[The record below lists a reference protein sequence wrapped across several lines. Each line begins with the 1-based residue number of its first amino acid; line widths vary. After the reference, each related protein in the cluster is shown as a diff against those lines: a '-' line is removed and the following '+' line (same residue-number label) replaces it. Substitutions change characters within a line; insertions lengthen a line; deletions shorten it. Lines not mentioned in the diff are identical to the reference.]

1 MPYLLTRFNAQV
13 SNNWSFH
20 LLADTN
26 RDISYGLDVLGN
38 TARFDCFNYQRKNSA
53 FSDVML
59 IETNENYFF
68 QLEMFGNM

>member
-1 MPYLLTRFNAQV
+1 MSYSLTKLNAQL
-13 SNNWSFH
+13 SSSWSFH

-26 RDISYGLDVLGN
+26 NDISYALDILGN
-38 TARFDCFNYQRKNSA
+38 KVEFGCFSCWAGGFA

-68 QLEMFGNM
+68 QLETFGEI

>member
-20 LLADTN
+20 LLADTTS
-26 RDISYGLDVLGN
+26 DISYALDVLGN
-38 TARFDCFNYQRKNSA
+38 KARFDCFNYRRKNSA

-59 IETNENYFF
+59 IETNEDYFF
-68 QLEMFGNM
+68 QLETFGNI